1 CTASTTTRTRRSRNG
16 LPRWSPPARG
26 RRCRMRDM
34 TTRFGSFRGRLVL
47 TGYLFAVMI
56 VYALS
61 VTMIGPLMGALIA
74 EYALSLSGGG
84 LLLTFQSAGGIAA
97 IVIGGAVADRMR
109 KGTLVWICMFVY
121 SVALT
126 V

>member
-1 CTASTTTRTRRSRNG
+1 
-16 LPRWSPPARG
+16 
-26 RRCRMRDM
+26 MRDM

-74 EYALSLSGGG
+74 EYALSLS
-84 LLLTFQSAGGIAA
+84 AA
-97 IVIGGAVADRMR
+97 D
-109 KGTLVWICMFVY
+109 CF
-121 SVALT
+121 
-126 V
+126 